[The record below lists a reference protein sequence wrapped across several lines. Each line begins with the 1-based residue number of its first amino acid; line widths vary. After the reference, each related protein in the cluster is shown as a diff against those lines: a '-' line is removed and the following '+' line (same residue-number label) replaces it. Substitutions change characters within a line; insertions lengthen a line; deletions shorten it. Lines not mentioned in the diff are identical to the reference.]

1 MFEMLAPFA
10 PFIALLLYALIGSV
24 VRLFWGMYKAYTTLP
39 FAQFSAERLA
49 MEMMAG
55 VVFGT
60 AGGII
65 LQEMGVLHMAVGI
78 GTVVSAVLGP
88 NVIELVAKKF
98 GWSKK
103 LDIVVTEQ
111 QIGMADLNMR
121 QINGLGYAAQRGR
134 ITNTAY
140 QRINNVTHDEAK
152 YDLAKMVSA
161 ARLKM
166 VGSKKGAYYV
176 PKRAESGASKSFPN
190 GSQMSP
196 KS

>member
-1 MFEMLAPFA
+1 MLEVLAPFA
-10 PFIALLLYALIGSV
+10 PFVALLLYALIGSV

-49 MEMMAG
+49 MEMLAG
-55 VVFGT
+55 IVFGT
-60 AGGII
+60 AGGMI

-88 NVIELVAKKF
+88 NVVELVAKKF

-121 QINGLGYAAQRGR
+121 QINGLGYASQRGR
-134 ITNTAY
+134 ITNREY
-140 QRINNVTHDEAK
+140 QRINETNRNTAT
-152 YDLAKMVSA
+152 YDLKGLVLKG
-161 ARLKM
+161 RLKRTGN
-166 VGSKKGAYYV
+166 VKSTSYV
-176 PKRAESGASKSFPN
+176 PVPGRLAGNTMKKIR
-190 GSQMSP
+190 
-196 KS
+196 